1 MKKMLSI
8 KEVAELVRLNEAT
21 VYKLA
26 KEGKIPAVRFEK
38 QWRVR
43 EEALEVWLRDH
54 RWDRRMPA
62 CRRYRHRHAIHPGL
76 RLRGPWDL

>member
-1 MKKMLSI
+1 MKKMLTV

-38 QWRVR
+38 QWRVKD
-43 EEALEVWLRDH
+43 ET
-54 RWDRRMPA
+54 RR
-62 CRRYRHRHAIHPGL
+62 
-76 RLRGPWDL
+76 